1 MSIYDTSPEEY
12 VKCFFFYNVIL
23 KSHPFINFVVCVCV
37 CVCVFSHTDHQ
48 YHNDFLSPAY
58 GKDYNSLVEA
68 ALEDGRIKITGCPD
82 RV

>member
-1 MSIYDTSPEEY
+1 MKLFT
-12 VKCFFFYNVIL
+12 FFNYNVIL
-23 KSHPFINFVVCVCV
+23 KSRSFINVVVCAFFCILI
-37 CVCVFSHTDHQ
+37 DHQ

-58 GKDYNSLVEA
+58 GKEYNSLVEA

>member
-12 VKCFFFYNVIL
+12 VKCFFFLYMLFFN
-23 KSHPFINFVVCVCV
+23 SHSFINFVV

-58 GKDYNSLVEA
+58 GKEYNSLVEA